1 MVVELREGQAG
12 ILRKLCDIKANG
24 KYTVPSELNQTY
36 KEYLC
41 SSGDGSS
48 QFTLSSDDF
57 TEWKEIVIKPVD
69 GDERRFHW
77 VPGTPRRKVKSATP
91 PVSATPPDSATPSD
105 PTTTTAESVTLP
117 NSATQSD
124 PATAHVQSSS
134 LMMKFMPKFV
144 LRWFSKQKPA
154 GTIPTTAGVTVVV
167 TPAATTTTAIT
178 TTDLPA
184 NSSGD
189 PASTTIR
196 VITSPGTVTVAS
208 AQ

>member
-1 MVVELREGQAG
+1 MTKTTLQNNTTMVVELREGQAG

-57 TEWKEIVIKPVD
+57 TEWKEIVIKLD
-69 GDERRFHW
+69 DKDKTKFHW
-77 VPGTPRRKVKSATP
+77 VPGTPRRKVKSG
-91 PVSATPPDSATPSD
+91 TPPDFATPLDAATPSA

-124 PATAHVQSSS
+124 PATPHVQSSS
-134 LMMKFMPKFV
+134 FWMKLVPKY
-144 LRWFSKQKPA
+144 LQRMFSKQKPA
-154 GTIPTTAGVTVVV
+154 GNKLIQLVLDFG
-167 TPAATTTTAIT
+167 
-178 TTDLPA
+178 
-184 NSSGD
+184 
-189 PASTTIR
+189 R
-196 VITSPGTVTVAS
+196 R
-208 AQ
+208 